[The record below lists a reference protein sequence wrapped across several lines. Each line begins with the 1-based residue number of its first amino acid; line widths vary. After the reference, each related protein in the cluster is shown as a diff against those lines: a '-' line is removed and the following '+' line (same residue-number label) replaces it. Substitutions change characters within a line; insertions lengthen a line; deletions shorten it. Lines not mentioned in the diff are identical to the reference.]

1 MMTKDRKSRL
11 MFDLPVGKDWLFY
24 VFCFFVLS
32 NFVGALNR
40 VQESG
45 GVNTSTYSLL
55 SGAIDAI
62 FGVVIA
68 WIMVAPIYWIRR
80 LVRRL
85 KPGTQ
90 D

>member
-68 WIMVAPIYWIRR
+68 WVMVAPIYWIRR

-85 KPGTQ
+85 KPESQ

>member
-1 MMTKDRKSRL
+1 MTKDRKSRL

-68 WIMVAPIYWIRR
+68 WVMVAPIYWIRR

-85 KPGTQ
+85 KPESQ

>member
-1 MMTKDRKSRL
+1 MNKDRKSRL

-24 VFCFFVLS
+24 VFCFFVFS
-32 NFVGALNR
+32 NFVGAFNR

-45 GVNTSTYSLL
+45 GVDTSSFSLL
-55 SGAIDAI
+55 SGSIDAI

-80 LVRRL
+80 LVRRARP
-85 KPGTQ
+85 KTQ
-90 D
+90 E